1 MKWASAFKY
10 LPVNYDDRVATVQ
23 NLTQR
28 VSFDNNLN
36 GDRIRLRLSNRYGKI
51 PLRIDR
57 VTIGVMHSDVAANT
71 VLVTLAG
78 NSVIT
83 LEPGQELFSDEVAFT
98 AHAGERLA
106 VNIYIGQEQSIENI
120 CCLWAKTNSLIS
132 FGAGDQTDGQ
142 NFDAVMPNNI
152 LPMIRDD
159 TSPDKMMF
167 FYGFDALQVLTDDDV
182 RVVAAFGDSITHMSY
197 VTNALTKRMYASYPG
212 KVTMINSG
220 IGGNRLVHD
229 ATYIEEV
236 HQVVSV
242 FGEAGIRRF
251 EKDVFEIDSVDS
263 VLSLIGINDIMHPIQ
278 FEGKAEA
285 TSAAEIIGGYRTI
298 AGIAHS
304 HGAKIYGATIT
315 PAGNSEFPASWLPA
329 MEKSRLLLNNWIRGE
344 NDFDGYFD
352 YDAAIR
358 DDAKPGYLLM

>member
-1 MKWASAFKY
+1 M
-10 LPVNYDDRVATVQ
+10 
-23 NLTQR
+23 
-28 VSFDNNLN
+28 
-36 GDRIRLRLSNRYGKI
+36 
-51 PLRIDR
+51 
-57 VTIGVMHSDVAANT
+57 
-71 VLVTLAG
+71 
-78 NSVIT
+78 
-83 LEPGQELFSDEVAFT
+83 
-98 AHAGERLA
+98 
-106 VNIYIGQEQSIENI
+106 
-120 CCLWAKTNSLIS
+120 
-132 FGAGDQTDGQ
+132 
-142 NFDAVMPNNI
+142 
-152 LPMIRDD
+152 
-159 TSPDKMMF
+159 
-167 FYGFDALQVLTDDDV
+167 

-236 HQVVSV
+236 HQIVSV

-278 FEGKAEA
+278 FEGRAEA
-285 TSAAEIIGGYRTI
+285 TPAAEIIGGYRTI

-358 DDAKPGYLLM
+358 DEAKPGYSLPGVHIGDGLHPNDKGAQLVAEVVDLAELTGLNRRGK

>member
-36 GDRIRLRLSNRYGKI
+36 GNRIRLRLSNRYGKI
-51 PLRIDR
+51 PLRLDR

-167 FYGFDALQVLTDDDV
+167 FYGFDA
-182 RVVAAFGDSITHMSY
+182 
-197 VTNALTKRMYASYPG
+197 
-212 KVTMINSG
+212 
-220 IGGNRLVHD
+220 
-229 ATYIEEV
+229 
-236 HQVVSV
+236 
-242 FGEAGIRRF
+242 
-251 EKDVFEIDSVDS
+251 
-263 VLSLIGINDIMHPIQ
+263 
-278 FEGKAEA
+278 
-285 TSAAEIIGGYRTI
+285 
-298 AGIAHS
+298 
-304 HGAKIYGATIT
+304 
-315 PAGNSEFPASWLPA
+315 
-329 MEKSRLLLNNWIRGE
+329 
-344 NDFDGYFD
+344 
-352 YDAAIR
+352 
-358 DDAKPGYLLM
+358 